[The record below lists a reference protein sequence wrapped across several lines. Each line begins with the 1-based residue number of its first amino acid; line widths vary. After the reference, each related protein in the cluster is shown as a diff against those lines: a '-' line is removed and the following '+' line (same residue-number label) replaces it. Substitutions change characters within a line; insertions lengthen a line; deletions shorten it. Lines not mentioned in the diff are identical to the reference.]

1 LANVAIGLF
10 LFFVVVVAPQSLPI
24 RLKDPALILSSA
36 DSLIRFMVLPLLGGV
51 ASPCWRGAGRS
62 LPAYPCQKQ
71 LISRLTLFAAIGFLL
86 LVPQLR
92 FQDIGAPP
100 PPETLFNQPFVIVK
114 KQAKEFISQA
124 SSATKF
130 RATTPVSPE
139 VVRIYLQSIQV
150 VLLALLSA
158 FCFFC
163 TSW

>member
-1 LANVAIGLF
+1 MF
-10 LFFVVVVAPQSLPI
+10 CRCRSSSDPTRPPQGS
-24 RLKDPALILSSA
+24 RLNTLICRQPNSFYGSPPA
-36 DSLIRFMVLPLLGGV
+36 GGV
-51 ASPCWRGAGRS
+51 ASPYWRGAGRS
-62 LPAYPCQKQ
+62 IPAYPCQKQ
-71 LISRLTLFAAIGFLL
+71 IFSRLTLFAAIGFLL

>member
-1 LANVAIGLF
+1 
-10 LFFVVVVAPQSLPI
+10 
-24 RLKDPALILSSA
+24 
-36 DSLIRFMVLPLLGGV
+36 
-51 ASPCWRGAGRS
+51 
-62 LPAYPCQKQ
+62 
-71 LISRLTLFAAIGFLL
+71 LFAAIGFLL

-158 FCFFC
+158 FCFFLHKLVAVP
-163 TSW
+163 T